1 MIFFCVS
8 ILVMC
13 KTYDIYVHITRILYN
28 TLKNTRVEV
37 HKLVMELLVME
48 LLLNPAMELLVM
60 ELL

>member
-1 MIFFCVS
+1 
-8 ILVMC
+8 MC